1 MRLLRGNYIQNGML
15 AKLYTE
21 IQCDGYCC
29 SRWLLDS
36 SDSQVVRATAFFVE
50 STAGCV
56 GALYL
61 GRASMGGESSAEQ
74 RKLQAAPCCYCF
86 YKDNEKE
93 ETYLVAVV
101 VVVGNVDFRP
111 MSCTAEGL
119 RCGPDLENG
128 PRIG

>member
-21 IQCDGYCC
+21 IQFDGYCC

-61 GRASMGGESSAEQ
+61 GRALNGQREQ
-74 RKLQAAPCCYCF
+74 RGGRENSGQPHAA
-86 YKDNEKE
+86 
-93 ETYLVAVV
+93 
-101 VVVGNVDFRP
+101 
-111 MSCTAEGL
+111 TASIKTM
-119 RCGPDLENG
+119 RKKKHT
-128 PRIG
+128 